1 MSNLPIEV
9 RSLDGGNLAFTDNPE
24 YAVAMAIQA
33 LRGGSEKGI
42 TFLWRGKWITTV
54 QTEVGARLALRLI
67 QNAEV
72 GVFSSDIEKHVN

>member
-9 RSLDGGNLAFTDNPE
+9 RSLDGGNLAFTDNPKH
-24 YAVAMAIQA
+24 AVAMAVTA
-33 LRGGSEKGI
+33 LRSGAEKGV

-67 QNAEV
+67 QNAEL
-72 GVFSSDIEKHVN
+72 GLFSSDLEKHVN